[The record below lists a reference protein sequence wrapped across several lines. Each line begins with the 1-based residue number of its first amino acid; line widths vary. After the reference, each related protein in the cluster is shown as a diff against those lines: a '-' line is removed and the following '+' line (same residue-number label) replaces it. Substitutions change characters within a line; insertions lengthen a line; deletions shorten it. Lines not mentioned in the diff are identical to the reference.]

1 MQLMYLMSV
10 ILKRGMPMQLRY
22 IVFII
27 LTVVICYSTSYAVS
41 DQDIDR
47 LTTYTTILGRATAC
61 GINTKKPVERV
72 GKWIDRTFSPEEKG
86 TYLEIFAIGVS
97 YAAKMQSEGQSPDSC
112 FDVSRTLKG
121 FPWP

>member
-1 MQLMYLMSV
+1 MSV
-10 ILKRGMPMQLRY
+10 TLNGGMPMKLLY
-22 IVFII
+22 IVFTI
-27 LTVVICYSTSYAVS
+27 LPVVFCYSTAYAVS

-61 GINTKKPVERV
+61 GINTKKQAERV
-72 GKWIDRTFSPEEKG
+72 GKWMDRTFSPEEKG

-97 YAAKMQSEGQSPDSC
+97 YAAKMQSEGRSPDSC
-112 FDVSRTLKG
+112 FDVSRTLDG

>member
-1 MQLMYLMSV
+1 MSV
-10 ILKRGMPMQLRY
+10 TLNGGMPMKLLY
-22 IVFII
+22 IVFTI
-27 LTVVICYSTSYAVS
+27 LLVVCCSSTSYAVS
-41 DQDIDR
+41 DQDIDS

-61 GINTKKPVERV
+61 SINTKKAAERV
-72 GKWIDRTFSPEEKG
+72 GKWMDRTFSSEEKG

-97 YAAKMQSEGQSPDSC
+97 YAAKMQSEGRSPDSC